1 MSESEKQTIEAA
13 EQALSVGPSRTG
25 VPGRPKGLPKTGGKK
40 KGTPNRTPLP
50 VDYLVG
56 VMQGKRLSRNGHW
69 VYPSV
74 YTRTQA
80 ACKILD
86 IAEMPAKRS
95 LLGGTPVLVNITI
108 GDTARQPVT
117 IEGGSA

>member
-1 MSESEKQTIEAA
+1 M
-13 EQALSVGPSRTG
+13 
-25 VPGRPKGLPKTGGKK
+25 
-40 KGTPNRTPLP
+40 
-50 VDYLVG
+50 DYLVA
-56 VMQGKRLSRNGHW
+56 VMQGRRFSRNGHW
-69 VYPSV
+69 IYPSV

-117 IEGGSA
+117 IEGGMG